1 MKKIFA
7 KRETTLLLAIL
18 IVAVITTVINPQFLT
33 PFNIINIISTNAAN
47 AIMAVGMTAVL
58 IVGGIDISVS
68 AQLVTVG
75 VLAGKLMQMQALNIV
90 TMFLAFFVIGSLLG
104 AVNGTLVARTN
115 LPPIIV
121 SLAMMNI
128 FRGFI
133 LDWTRGSWLMGLPKY
148 FLSLGTGKWLGLPI
162 SIYILAAAA
171 AAMHF
176 ILRYTAIGRQ
186 IYAVGGNKT
195 AAVRMGCD

>member
-75 VLAGKLMQMQALNIV
+75 VLAGKLMQMQVLNIV

-121 SLAMMNI
+121 SLAMI
-128 FRGFI
+128 DRK
-133 LDWTRGSWLMGLPKY
+133 S
-148 FLSLGTGKWLGLPI
+148 
-162 SIYILAAAA
+162 
-171 AAMHF
+171 
-176 ILRYTAIGRQ
+176 
-186 IYAVGGNKT
+186 V
-195 AAVRMGCD
+195 V